1 MLPNGIT
8 GFRDLNAPYILEQDE
23 KVFRKFCYSI
33 AARYHCVV
41 TSFDIELVGKNF
53 YSAEIRT
60 DEGNLFLLE
69 NAYYPYITF
78 AKNLDVARIEF
89 IESPFCLTE
98 QNVHVFTLS
107 ELCQDWHGFVSQLGK
122 A

>member
-8 GFRDLNAPYILEQDE
+8 GFRDLNAPYIQEQE
-23 KVFRKFCYSI
+23 KKVFREFCYSI

-60 DEGNLFLLE
+60 YEGFLLE
-69 NAYYPYITF
+69 NAYYPYIAF

-89 IESPFCLTE
+89 TESPFCLTG

-107 ELCQDWHGFVSQLGK
+107 ELAWFCQSAW
-122 A
+122 